1 MKRRIFIEKSGKI
14 AALASVG
21 LLAACSDEEDP
32 QPDFSGESIEIDLS
46 QAPFDALNQDGTWVL
61 HPSENILLVNVAGS
75 IRAFTSVCTH
85 SACSRNWT
93 FNGNEAQ
100 CTCHGSVFDNSGN
113 VVNGPASSPL
123 RSFDVNREGDS
134 LTVSD

>member
-1 MKRRIFIEKSGKI
+1 MKRRIFIETSGKF

-21 LLAACSDEEDP
+21 IMAACSNDDDP
-32 QPDFSGESIEIDLS
+32 KPDFSGESVDIDLS
-46 QAPFDALNQDGTWVL
+46 QPPFSELNNEGAWLL

-85 SACSRNWT
+85 SACSRNWS
-93 FNGNEAQ
+93 FNEDLAQ
-100 CTCHGSVFDNSGN
+100 CTCHGSVFNTDGD

-123 RSFDVNREGDS
+123 RSFEVNRDGDNI
-134 LTVSD
+134 TVDG